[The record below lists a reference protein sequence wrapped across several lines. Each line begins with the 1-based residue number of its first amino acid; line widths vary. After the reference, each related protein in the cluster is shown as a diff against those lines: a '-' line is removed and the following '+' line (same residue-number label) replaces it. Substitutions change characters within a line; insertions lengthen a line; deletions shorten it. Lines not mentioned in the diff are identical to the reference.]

1 MSLVLLNKNYSLFE
15 YFGLLVFG
23 YVTLKL
29 ALKILNNLGTF
40 LLRTGSVNL
49 KNYGSWAVITGCTDG
64 IGKAYAEQLAKRGLN
79 VVLISR
85 TLEKL
90 QEQAKHIKEKYSV
103 ETKIIAADFTGT
115 KIEIIL
121 TYGSEAQIMD
131 MIDKKPEI

>member
-121 TYGSEAQIMD
+121 KYD
-131 MIDKKPEI
+131 LF